1 MATILDKDITRE
13 TKVLVDG
20 REIQIT
26 LTEAQTISMKLKG
39 MKSGIKEI
47 GIDALYAQLV
57 GNELKAEV
65 KEEVKP
71 EPKIEIDLGGR
82 VDLSDYKGESKYLIS
97 LHDIRH
103 AMLAKSID
111 MNVKI
116 QFESFLVELIKERKA
131 RK

>member
-20 REIQIT
+20 REIQVT
-26 LTEAQTISMKLKG
+26 LTEGQTISMKLKG
-39 MKSGIKEI
+39 MKSGAKEI
-47 GIDALYAQLV
+47 SIEALYNQLS
-57 GNELKAEV
+57 GGEV
-65 KEEVKP
+65 KVEVKT
-71 EPKIEIDLGGR
+71 EPKVEIDLRGR

-111 MNVKI
+111 MSAKI
-116 QFESFLVELIKERKA
+116 QFESFLVELIKERKN